1 MDHKHIVQY
10 YGASLREENVR
21 GKNCLFWVMIM
32 EYCFGT
38 LKEKL
43 INEDYN
49 NPAKV
54 EKMYSV
60 QVEQMKE
67 MARMVM
73 EICEGLRY
81 IHNKDMVHRDLK
93 LENILVSTSITE
105 FYFLIS
111 FYIHLESTVSCNL

>member
-1 MDHKHIVQY
+1 
-10 YGASLREENVR
+10 
-21 GKNCLFWVMIM
+21 MIM

-43 INEDYN
+43 IDEDYN
-49 NPAKV
+49 NPAKF

-67 MARMVM
+67 MARMVK

-93 LENILVSTSITE
+93 LENILVSTSITDLLLTD
-105 FYFLIS
+105 FLLYTSGI
-111 FYIHLESTVSCNL
+111 YCIV

>member
-1 MDHKHIVQY
+1 
-10 YGASLREENVR
+10 
-21 GKNCLFWVMIM
+21 MIM

-81 IHNKDMVHRDLK
+81 IHNKDMVHRDIK
-93 LENILVSTSITE
+93 LENILVSTSITK

>member
-1 MDHKHIVQY
+1 
-10 YGASLREENVR
+10 
-21 GKNCLFWVMIM
+21 MIM

-38 LKEKL
+38 LKEQL

>member
-21 GKNCLFWVMIM
+21 GKKCLFWVMIM

-43 INEDYN
+43 IDEDYN
-49 NPAKV
+49 NPAKF

-67 MARMVM
+67 MARMVK

-93 LENILVSTSITE
+93 LENILVSTSITDLLLTD
-105 FYFLIS
+105 FLLYTSGI
-111 FYIHLESTVSCNL
+111 YCIV